1 MPVAER
7 SLSNL
12 TPGRSGQ
19 PAKYNQTIKD
29 MVERALNGVGGVEY
43 LMRQAE
49 AQPAAFMGL
58 IGKLLPKD
66 IKVDVS
72 VDGRS
77 LVEVLLERREQL
89 ADMRGHHDTIEAT
102 PVGTGSAGAGEEPS
116 VRKVRRTKSNRRD
129 H

>member
-1 MPVAER
+1 MPVTER

-12 TPGRSGQ
+12 TPGRTGQ

-66 IKVDVS
+66 VKVEVS

-77 LVEVLLERREQL
+77 LVDVLLERREQL
-89 ADMRGHHDTIEAT
+89 ADMRCQYDTIEAT
-102 PVGTGSAGAGEEPS
+102 PVGTGSSGSGEEPS
-116 VRKVRRTKSNRRD
+116 MRKVRRSAGD
-129 H
+129 